1 MTLDFQAGV
10 DKAVRYH
17 LAKNGI
23 LGRQGDHGG
32 GDTQR
37 TQKMKT
43 VSRQILSTQS
53 FCQELTLQL
62 QKGPTV

>member
-1 MTLDFQAGV
+1 MYLLSLKDKQVDRTMMTLDFQAGV

-32 GDTQR
+32 GDT
-37 TQKMKT
+37 
-43 VSRQILSTQS
+43 
-53 FCQELTLQL
+53 
-62 QKGPTV
+62 

>member
-1 MTLDFQAGV
+1 MYLLSLKDKQVDRRMMTLGFQAGV

-32 GDTQR
+32 GDT
-37 TQKMKT
+37 
-43 VSRQILSTQS
+43 
-53 FCQELTLQL
+53 
-62 QKGPTV
+62 